1 MADDTGHRGASNPP
15 KMRREKN
22 PKDSSTSDRVNDLEE
37 KKNPKDSSTA
47 KGSGAKPGHDTER
60 DTIIHGRLKDGTLKL
75 YELDKELAPIDA
87 IRLRR
92 EYLEQETG
100 AKLTNIGIFSID
112 VERVV
117 KRNCENMIGTVQ
129 VPVGV
134 AGPVRVNGG
143 YAQGSYWLPL
153 ATTEGALI
161 ASVNRGCSAITKAGG
176 ADVRILHDG
185 MTRAPVF
192 ATDSVTHAV
201 QVRDWVTVHRD
212 ELKTVAEST
221 TSHGKLTD
229 IVTFITGTSVYVRLE
244 FDTKDAMG
252 MNMVTIASAK
262 VADLITQ
269 GTGARLIALSG
280 NMCTDK
286 KPAAINGIMGRGR
299 SVVAGI
305 ALPEDLISSVFKT
318 DAKTLAEVNYRK
330 NLVGSARAGAMGF
343 NAHAANVVAAMFI
356 ACGQDAAHSID
367 GSTCIT
373 TVDLTETGA
382 YVAVTLPSLPA
393 GTVGG
398 GTGVDTQQECLRL
411 LGVAGSGTPPG
422 TNAKKLGE
430 IIGAAV
436 LAGELSLLGALAAQ
450 HLARAHQQLGRG

>member
-1 MADDTGHRGASNPP
+1 MADDAGQRGGTPRGVESGVDPE
-15 KMRREKN
+15 RECLIHTKL
-22 PKDSSTSDRVNDLEE
+22 K
-37 KKNPKDSSTA
+37 A
-47 KGSGAKPGHDTER
+47 GSM
-60 DTIIHGRLKDGTLKL
+60 KL
-75 YELDKELAPIDA
+75 YELERELAPMDA

-92 EYLEQETG
+92 DFIRKETG
-100 AKLTNIGIFSID
+100 SPLENVGLFSIG

-117 KRNCENMIGTVQ
+117 RRNCENMIGAIQ
-129 VPVGV
+129 VPLGV
-134 AGPVRVNGG
+134 AGPVQIKGE
-143 YAQGSYWLPL
+143 YAQGSFYLPL

-161 ASVNRGCSAITKAGG
+161 ASVNRGCGAITRAGG
-176 ADVRILHDG
+176 AEVRVLHDG

-192 ATDSVTHAV
+192 AARNVIHAKEV
-201 QVRDWVTVHRD
+201 ADWVGGHRE
-212 ELKTVAEST
+212 ELRVAAERT

-229 IVTFITGTSVYVRLE
+229 MVTFVAGTSVFVRLE

-262 VADLITQ
+262 VADLVAA

-286 KPAAINGIMGRGR
+286 KPAAINSIMGRGR

-305 ALPEDLISSVFKT
+305 ALSHEQIAQILKT
-318 DAKTLAEVNYRK
+318 DAKTIAEVNSRK
-330 NLVGSARAGAMGF
+330 NLIGSARAGAMGF
-343 NAHAANVVAAMFI
+343 NAHAANVVAAIFI
-356 ACGQDAAHSID
+356 ACGQDAAHAID

-373 TVDLTETGA
+373 TVDMTDTGA
-382 YVAVTLPSLPA
+382 YVAVTLPSLPV

-398 GTGVDTQQECLRL
+398 GTGVDTQHECLQM
-411 LGVAGSGTPPG
+411 LGVAGSGSPAG
-422 TNAKKLGE
+422 ANAKKLAE
-430 IIGAAV
+430 IVAAGV

>member
-1 MADDTGHRGASNPP
+1 MADESVHREGRGDGAEAGHEKDTVMHNRLQ
-15 KMRREKN
+15 E
-22 PKDSSTSDRVNDLEE
+22 
-37 KKNPKDSSTA
+37 
-47 KGSGAKPGHDTER
+47 GS
-60 DTIIHGRLKDGTLKL
+60 LKL
-75 YELDKELAPIDA
+75 YELDRELAPIDA
-87 IRLRR
+87 IRVRR
-92 EYLEQETG
+92 EFIGKETG
-100 AKLTNIGIFSID
+100 TTLENLAIFSID
-112 VERVV
+112 VGRVT

-134 AGPVRVNGG
+134 AGPIRINGSH
-143 YAQGSYWLPL
+143 AQGSFWLPL
-153 ATTEGALI
+153 ATTEGALV
-161 ASVNRGCSAITKAGG
+161 ASVNRGCSAISKAGG
-176 ADVRILHDG
+176 AEVRILHDG

-201 QVRDWVTVHRD
+201 QVCDWVTAHRD
-212 ELKTVAEST
+212 ELKAAAEST
-221 TSHGKLTD
+221 TSHGKLAG
-229 IVTFITGTSVYVRLE
+229 IVTFVAGTSVFVRLE

-262 VADLITQ
+262 VGDLIAQ

-280 NMCTDK
+280 NMCADK

-305 ALPEDLISSVFKT
+305 ALSHDLIKSVLKT
-318 DAKTLAEVNYRK
+318 DAKSLFEVNYRK

-382 YVAVTLPSLPA
+382 YVAVTLPSLPV

-398 GTGVDTQQECLRL
+398 GTSVETQQECLKI

-422 TNAKKLGE
+422 TNAKKLAE
-430 IIGAAV
+430 IIGSAV

>member
-1 MADDTGHRGASNPP
+1 MADDAQRHPEGQAGGAQ
-15 KMRREKN
+15 
-22 PKDSSTSDRVNDLEE
+22 
-37 KKNPKDSSTA
+37 
-47 KGSGAKPGHDTER
+47 SGQDNER
-60 DTIIHGRLKDGTLKL
+60 DAAIHARLKDGTLKI
-75 YELDKELAPIDA
+75 YELEKELMPIDA
-87 IRLRR
+87 IRVRR
-92 EYLEQETG
+92 GFIEQETG
-100 AKLTNIGIFSID
+100 TKLENLGIFSID
-112 VERVV
+112 VDRVT

-134 AGPVRVNGG
+134 AGPVLINGSCASG
-143 YAQGSYWLPL
+143 KYWLPL
-153 ATTEGALI
+153 ATTEGALV

-176 ADVRILHDG
+176 ADVRIIHDG

-192 ATDSVTHAV
+192 ATESVRHAV
-201 QVRDWVTVHRD
+201 QVGDWVKDHHD
-212 ELKTVAEST
+212 ELKAAAEST

-229 IVTFITGTSVYVRLE
+229 IVTFVAGTSVYVRME

-262 VADLITQ
+262 VADLIAQ

-299 SVVAGI
+299 SVVAGV
-305 ALPEDLISSVFKT
+305 ALTHEQIKTIFKT
-318 DAKTLAEVNYRK
+318 DAQSLFEVNYRK

-343 NAHAANVVAAMFI
+343 NAHAANIVAAMFI
-356 ACGQDAAHSID
+356 ACGQDAAHAID

-373 TVDLTETGA
+373 TVDQTETGV
-382 YVAVTLPSLPA
+382 YVSVTLPSLPV

-398 GTGVDTQQECLRL
+398 GTGVDTQQECLKL

-422 TNAKKLGE
+422 TNARKLAE
-430 IIGAAV
+430 IIGAGV

>member
-1 MADDTGHRGASNPP
+1 MADESGHRGN
-15 KMRREKN
+15 R
-22 PKDSSTSDRVNDLEE
+22 
-37 KKNPKDSSTA
+37 
-47 KGSGAKPGHDTER
+47 GSGAEAGHNNQR
-60 DTIIHGRLKDGTLKL
+60 DPIIHDRLRDGSLKL
-75 YELDKELAPIDA
+75 YELEKELTPIDA
-87 IRLRR
+87 IRVRR
-92 EYLEQETG
+92 EYIEQETG
-100 AKLTNIGIFSID
+100 TTLDNVGTFSID
-112 VERVV
+112 IDRVV

-134 AGPVRVNGG
+134 AGPIRINGG
-143 YAQGSYWLPL
+143 HAQGSYWLPL
-153 ATTEGALI
+153 ATTEGALV

-176 ADVRILHDG
+176 ADARILHDG

-192 ATDSVTHAV
+192 ATDSVVHAV
-201 QVRDWVTVHRD
+201 QVCDWVTVHRD
-212 ELKTVAEST
+212 VLKATAEST
-221 TSHGKLTD
+221 TSHGKLSD
-229 IVTFITGTSVYVRLE
+229 IVTFVAGTSVFVRLE

-262 VADLITQ
+262 VADLIAQ

-280 NMCTDK
+280 NMDTDK

-299 SVVAGI
+299 SVVAGVALSHDII
-305 ALPEDLISSVFKT
+305 AKVLKT
-318 DAKTLAEVNYRK
+318 DAKSLHEVNYRK

-373 TVDLTETGA
+373 TIDLTETGV
-382 YVAVTLPSLPA
+382 YVAVTLPSLPI

-398 GTGVDTQQECLRL
+398 GTSVETQQECLKL

-422 TNAKKLGE
+422 ANAKKFAE

>member
-1 MADDTGHRGASNPP
+1 MADDAGHRGNP
-15 KMRREKN
+15 
-22 PKDSSTSDRVNDLEE
+22 DSS
-37 KKNPKDSSTA
+37 A
-47 KGSGAKPGHDTER
+47 KSGHDNER
-60 DTIIHGRLKDGTLKL
+60 ETIIRSQLKEGTLKL
-75 YELDKELAPIDA
+75 YELEKQLSPIDA
-87 IRLRR
+87 IRVRR
-92 EYLEQETG
+92 EFIEQETS
-100 AKLTNIGIFSID
+100 AKLDNIGIFSID
-112 VERVV
+112 IERVV

-134 AGPVRVNGG
+134 AGPMLINGG
-143 YAQGSYWLPL
+143 YAQGSYYLPL

-176 ADVRILHDG
+176 AEVRVLHDG

-192 ATDSVTHAV
+192 AADSVGHAA
-201 QVRDWVTVHRD
+201 QVCDWVAAHRE

-221 TSHGKLTD
+221 TSHGKLNN
-229 IVTFITGTSVYVRLE
+229 IVTFVAGTSVYVRLE

-262 VADLITQ
+262 VADMIAQ
-269 GTGARLIALSG
+269 GTGVRLIALSG

-299 SVVAGI
+299 SIVAGV
-305 ALPEDLISSVFKT
+305 ALTHDQISSILKT
-318 DAKTLAEVNYRK
+318 DAKALFEVNYRK

-356 ACGQDAAHSID
+356 ACGQDAAHAID

-373 TVDLTETGA
+373 TVDVTDTGA
-382 YVAVTLPSLPA
+382 YVSVTLPSLPV

-398 GTGVDTQQECLRL
+398 GTSVETQQECLRL

-422 TNAKKLGE
+422 TNAKKLAE
-430 IIGAAV
+430 IIGAGV

>member
-1 MADDTGHRGASNPP
+1 MAEESRH
-15 KMRREKN
+15 REKGTGADAGHN
-22 PKDSSTSDRVNDLEE
+22 GERESAIQ
-37 KKNPKDSSTA
+37 KNLRD
-47 KGSGAKPGHDTER
+47 GS
-60 DTIIHGRLKDGTLKL
+60 LKL
-75 YELDKELAPIDA
+75 YELDKELSPLDA
-87 IRLRR
+87 IRVRR
-92 EYLEQETG
+92 EYIEQETG
-100 AKLTNIGIFSID
+100 TKLENVGIFSID
-112 VERVV
+112 VERVT

-134 AGPVRVNGG
+134 AGPIRIKGTH
-143 YAQGSYWLPL
+143 AQGDFWLPL
-153 ATTEGALI
+153 ATTEGALV
-161 ASVNRGCSAITKAGG
+161 ASVNRGCSAIAKAGG
-176 ADVRILHDG
+176 AEVRLLHDG

-192 ATDSVTHAV
+192 ATDSVVHAV
-201 QVRDWVTVHRD
+201 QVCDWVTDHRD
-212 ELKTVAEST
+212 DLKAAAEST
-221 TSHGKLTD
+221 TSHGKLSG
-229 IVTFITGTSVYVRLE
+229 IVTFVAGTSVYVRLE

-262 VADLITQ
+262 VGDMIARA
-269 GTGARLIALSG
+269 TGARLVALSG

-286 KPAAINGIMGRGR
+286 KPAAINAIMGRGR

-305 ALPEDLISSVFKT
+305 ALTHEQISTILKT
-318 DAKTLAEVNYRK
+318 DARTLFEVNYRK
-330 NLVGSARAGAMGF
+330 NLVGSARAGAMGY

-373 TVDLTETGA
+373 TVDQTETGA
-382 YVAVTLPSLPA
+382 YVAVTLPSLPV

-398 GTGVDTQQECLRL
+398 GTGVDTQQECLKL

-422 TNAKKLGE
+422 VNAKKLAE